1 MIKKI
6 YKLILKNIN
15 FSNPLDKIINN
26 NLKIAVVGNSEII
39 KNNKFGDLIDSH
51 DFIIRFNR
59 APTSNFE
66 EYVGSRTDLR
76 VCGEGVFTNT
86 EYKVKGLEF
95 LGEEA
100 NFIKKLKNSKI
111 LLLHNNK
118 QTFFNNCMDWLM
130 PGGYLIIHL
139 VDREKFDPILPPG
152 NPLYTSDKNEI
163 FYFNLTDENILKF
176 KIASSFNL
184 IKKISYLKKEKQ
196 FTSGMIIICLLLL
209 KKIDFSLFGFSTNKT
224 DKLYTSYWQN
234 GGFIE
239 NPVHNLNFENKL
251 MNTFI
256 KKKKIR
262 YFI

>member
-76 VCGEGVFTNT
+76 VCGEGVFKNT
-86 EYKVKGLEF
+86 EYKVQGLEF

-118 QTFFNNCMDWLM
+118 QPFFKDNYKN
-130 PGGYLIIHL
+130 
-139 VDREKFDPILPPG
+139 
-152 NPLYTSDKNEI
+152 YTSDTNEI

>member
-118 QTFFNNCMDWLM
+118 QTFFKDNYKN
-130 PGGYLIIHL
+130 
-139 VDREKFDPILPPG
+139 
-152 NPLYTSDKNEI
+152 YTSDKNEI

>member
-15 FSNPLDKIINN
+15 FSNPFDQILNKYH
-26 NLKIAVVGNSEII
+26 KIAVVGNSENI
-39 KNNKFGDLIDSH
+39 KNSKFGGLIDNH
-51 DFIIRFNR
+51 NFIIRFNR
-59 APTSNFE
+59 APISNFE

-95 LGEEA
+95 IGEKA
-100 NFIKKLKNSKI
+100 NFIKKLKNTKI

-118 QTFFNNCMDWLM
+118 ESFFKDNYKN
-130 PGGYLIIHL
+130 
-139 VDREKFDPILPPG
+139 
-152 NPLYTSDKNEI
+152 YTSSTNKL
-163 FYFNLTDENILKF
+163 FYFNLVYENILKF
-176 KIASSFNL
+176 KIASNFNL

-196 FTSGMIIICLLLL
+196 FTSGMIVICLLML
-209 KKIDFSLFGFSTNKT
+209 KKVDFSLFGFSTNKT

-239 NPVHNLNFENKL
+239 NPVHNLIFENKL
-251 MNTFI
+251 IDIFI
-256 KKKKIR
+256 KKKKFKF
-262 YFI
+262 FI

>member
-15 FSNPLDKIINN
+15 FSNPLDRIISK
-26 NLKIAVVGNSEII
+26 NLKIAVVGNSEIL
-39 KNNKFGDLIDSH
+39 KNNKFGNLIDNH

-118 QTFFNNCMDWLM
+118 QAFFKDNYKN
-130 PGGYLIIHL
+130 
-139 VDREKFDPILPPG
+139 
-152 NPLYTSDKNEI
+152 YTSDTNEI
-163 FYFNLTDENILKF
+163 FYFNLTYENILKF

-209 KKIDFSLFGFSTNKT
+209 KKINFSLFGFSTNKT

-251 MNTFI
+251 INIFI
-256 KKKKIR
+256 KKKKIK

>member
-1 MIKKI
+1 VIKKI

-15 FSNPLDKIINN
+15 FSNPLDRIISK
-26 NLKIAVVGNSEII
+26 NLKIAVVGNSEIL
-39 KNNKFGDLIDSH
+39 KNNKFGNLIDNH

-118 QTFFNNCMDWLM
+118 QAFFKDNYKN
-130 PGGYLIIHL
+130 
-139 VDREKFDPILPPG
+139 
-152 NPLYTSDKNEI
+152 YTSDTNEI
-163 FYFNLTDENILKF
+163 FYFNLTYENILKF

-209 KKIDFSLFGFSTNKT
+209 KKINFSLFGFSTNKT

-251 MNTFI
+251 INIFI
-256 KKKKIR
+256 KKKKIK

>member
-15 FSNPLDKIINN
+15 FSNPFDKIINK

-39 KNNKFGDLIDSH
+39 KNNKFGDLIDNH

-111 LLLHNNK
+111 LLLHNNNEI
-118 QTFFNNCMDWLM
+118 FF
-130 PGGYLIIHL
+130 
-139 VDREKFDPILPPG
+139 KG
-152 NPLYTSDKNEI
+152 NYKNYTSDTNKI
-163 FYFNLTDENILKF
+163 FYFNLRHENILKF
-176 KIASSFNL
+176 KIASNFNL
-184 IKKISYLKKEKQ
+184 IKKITYLKKKKQ
-196 FTSGMIIICLLLL
+196 FTSGMIIICLLML
-209 KKIDFSLFGFSTNKT
+209 KKVDLSLFGFSTNKT
-224 DKLYTSYWQN
+224 NKFYTSYWQN

-239 NPVHNLNFENKL
+239 NPVHDLNFENKL
-251 MNTFI
+251 INTFI
-256 KKKKIR
+256 KKKIR

>member
-1 MIKKI
+1 VIKKI

-118 QTFFNNCMDWLM
+118 QTFFKDNYKN
-130 PGGYLIIHL
+130 
-139 VDREKFDPILPPG
+139 
-152 NPLYTSDKNEI
+152 YTSDKNEI

>member
-1 MIKKI
+1 VKPG
-6 YKLILKNIN
+6 L
-15 FSNPLDKIINN
+15 IINS
-26 NLKIAVVGNSEII
+26 LAS
-39 KNNKFGDLIDSH
+39 
-51 DFIIRFNR
+51 
-59 APTSNFE
+59 TSNFE

-118 QTFFNNCMDWLM
+118 QLFFKDNYKN
-130 PGGYLIIHL
+130 
-139 VDREKFDPILPPG
+139 
-152 NPLYTSDKNEI
+152 YTSDTNEI

-209 KKIDFSLFGFSTNKT
+209 KKIDFSLFGFSTNKSIS
-224 DKLYTSYWQN
+224 L
-234 GGFIE
+234 I
-239 NPVHNLNFENKL
+239 
-251 MNTFI
+251 
-256 KKKKIR
+256 
-262 YFI
+262 